1 MEKFRSL
8 ILISVP
14 HHARKS
20 HTRFRQFDDIRN
32 FFINHAGYSLRRQT
46 NWSQHLIRFIGH
58 IQDADNAQSFIIHAK
73 TRRNR
78 PAIGE
83 TNGH

>member
-14 HHARKS
+14 HHAWKS
-20 HTRFRQFDDIRN
+20 HTRFGQFDDIRN

-46 NWSQHLIRFIGH
+46 NRSQHLIRFIGH
-58 IQDADNAQSFIIHAK
+58 IQDANNAQPFIIHAK

-78 PAIGE
+78 STIGE